1 MKGAGRGPGVERG
14 LLLPGRGRSGLP
26 RAPPGHCAACG
37 LSLQRGRLLG
47 GVPWIHFKAE
57 TRKHSFCPKWQ
68 QKLPALA
75 ETAIG
80 GSVTPTLGSK
90 AVRCSGQGSRG
101 LLGTLSLHCD
111 ISASDL
117 SKRFR
122 AGFAKTW
129 LSSFILSVC
138 NPWMHLSPWLL
149 LLFCPW
155 CGWRCCWG
163 GASKAASHPTWQQAE
178 GALGIFSP
186 HSVDDTGFPLPLHQ
200 LLMLP
205 EEQNLLAV
213 LILRFNGVVTFC
225 S

>member
-1 MKGAGRGPGVERG
+1 MFPGFILKLRQEN
-14 LLLPGRGRSGLP
+14 
-26 RAPPGHCAACG
+26 
-37 LSLQRGRLLG
+37 
-47 GVPWIHFKAE
+47 IHFVQNDSRNFLLWLRWPLEEVSRPPWAA
-57 TRKHSFCPKWQ
+57 RLWD
-68 QKLPALA
+68 ALGRDPVA
-75 ETAIG
+75 SWA
-80 GSVTPTLGSK
+80 L
-90 AVRCSGQGSRG
+90 C
-101 LLGTLSLHCD
+101 LHCD

-129 LSSFILSVC
+129 LSSFILSLC

-163 GASKAASHPTWQQAE
+163 GTSKAASHPTWQQAE
-178 GALGIFSP
+178 GPLGIFSP
-186 HSVDDTGFPLPLHQ
+186 HSIDDTGFPLPLHQ